1 MEKFNNKI
9 EKHLELSEIAEML
22 REYKEYCN
30 VYRRL
35 LVIHMV
41 ANVKVLLKPQKTLI
55 FQEKQAN
62 DGSNNIM
69 KMESTVYFQIIP
81 IVEGNLT

>member
-9 EKHLELSEIAEML
+9 KKHLELSEIAEML
-22 REYKEYCN
+22 KEYRKYYD

-41 ANVKVLLKPQKTLI
+41 AN
-55 FQEKQAN
+55 
-62 DGSNNIM
+62 G
-69 KMESTVYFQIIP
+69 ESI
-81 IVEGNLT
+81 